1 MDTLLKLIIM
11 ILLTAICIQQTFYLN
26 ADWCSSEIDIL
37 RKNVSEIHTVL
48 IGDQE
53 VSQQMNCWS
62 CGHELIWGGDHD
74 TEWEENE
81 DEQHMIMTNLSCP
94 ECTAEVI
101 VYHGNKEQMYIH
113 IARVKDFM
121 RENGIERGFEQ
132 DTIRKK
138 RQRGQFNVPHIRIG
152 NTPYFK
158 DEDILK
164 WLKEQSRG

>member
-1 MDTLLKLIIM
+1 
-11 ILLTAICIQQTFYLN
+11 
-26 ADWCSSEIDIL
+26 
-37 RKNVSEIHTVL
+37 
-48 IGDQE
+48 
-53 VSQQMNCWS
+53 
-62 CGHELIWGGDHD
+62 
-74 TEWEENE
+74 
-81 DEQHMIMTNLSCP
+81 
-94 ECTAEVI
+94 
-101 VYHGNKEQMYIH
+101 MYIH

-138 RQRGQFNVPHIRIG
+138 RQRGQFNVPYIRIG